1 MDTARDE
8 VQEELLGDI
17 IARGSDAVVSSF
29 LNDTD
34 GLEAASYDYD
44 GSGDL
49 MPVQEGDREDGFGDP
64 MPVQEGDR
72 DDGSGDRTESGQV
85 YILVKPML
93 TSLLMHSLF
102 WYVHILIKSLF
113 FFLSLRIEHNFG
125 KETRPEEKVELG

>member
-17 IARGSDAVVSSF
+17 IAWGRDVVVSLF

-34 GLEAASYDYD
+34 GLEAAGYDYD

-49 MPVQEGDREDGFGDP
+49 MSVQEGDREDGSGDP

-72 DDGSGDRTESGQV
+72 DDVSGDRTESGQV
-85 YILVKPML
+85 YILVKLLL
-93 TSLLMHSLF
+93 TS
-102 WYVHILIKSLF
+102 
-113 FFLSLRIEHNFG
+113 
-125 KETRPEEKVELG
+125 